1 MAWPPTSGRAL
12 HMSSSS
18 TTQTGESGYQTDFNV
33 DSLLD
38 YLRQNLPQLSAA
50 IDAGDVSIKPISGGQ
65 SNPTYFLSLGNR
77 ELVLRKAPGG
87 EALPGAHAVHREYRI
102 MDALADSGVPVPQM
116 VMLENDTNVLG
127 ARFYLM
133 ERLDGQVFHESILPD
148 HSAADRS
155 EIYRDKAKILANLHR
170 VDVAEKSL
178 QDYGR
183 TGPFFTR
190 QIHRW
195 TQQWE
200 LSKTREIP
208 EIDQLAKW
216 LKENDDGDETST
228 LVHGDYRI
236 GNLMLHPKEPRVAG
250 VLDWE
255 LSTLGHPLAD
265 LAHATCMWHITPEE
279 YGGLMGADLKALGIP
294 ERQQFEDT
302 YLEAAGFSN
311 GLTIFHHAFALFR
324 WAVIFEGIAK
334 RAQSGNAAA
343 KNADAV
349 GALSI
354 TLGRRGAE
362 LLSGDRL
369 PG

>member
-1 MAWPPTSGRAL
+1 M
-12 HMSSSS
+12 SSS
-18 TTQTGESGYQTDFNV
+18 TTQQFGKIGYQTDFDV
-33 DSLLD
+33 EGLFS
-38 YLRQNLPQLSAA
+38 YLRQHFPHLSAS
-50 IDAGDVSIKPISGGQ
+50 IESGDLSLVPISGGQ
-65 SNPTYFLSLGNR
+65 SNPTYFLTVGDR

-87 EALPGAHAVHREYRI
+87 ETLPGAHAVHREYRI
-102 MDALADSGVPVPQM
+102 MDALADSDVPVPKM
-116 VMLENDTNVLG
+116 VMLENDTNILG

-133 ERLDGQVFHESILPD
+133 ERLDGQVFHESILPE
-148 HSAADRS
+148 HSPADRS
-155 EIYRDKAKILANLHR
+155 EIYRDKARILANLHR
-170 VDVAEKSL
+170 VDVVEKNL

-183 TGPFFTR
+183 TGSFFTR

-195 TQQWE
+195 TKQWE

-216 LKENDDGDETST
+216 LKENDDGDETLT
-228 LVHGDYRI
+228 LVHGDYRM
-236 GNLMLHPKEPRVAG
+236 GNLMLHPKEPRIVG

-265 LAHATCMWHITPEE
+265 LAHATAMWHITPEE
-279 YGGLMGADLKALGIP
+279 YGGVMGADLKGLGIP
-294 ERQQFEDT
+294 ERQQFEDI

-311 GLTIFHHAFALFR
+311 GLTTFHRAFALFR

-349 GALSI
+349 GALSV

-362 LLSGDRL
+362 LLSGNRL